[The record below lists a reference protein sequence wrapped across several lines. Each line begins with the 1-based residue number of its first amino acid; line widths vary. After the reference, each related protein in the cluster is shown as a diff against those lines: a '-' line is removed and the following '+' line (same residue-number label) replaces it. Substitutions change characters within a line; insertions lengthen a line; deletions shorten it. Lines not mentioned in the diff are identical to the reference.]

1 MSDRRIDIGGLRLA
15 VRERGSGHPLLL
27 VNGLGGNVDMWG
39 PAQDRLALGARTI
52 AFDAPGTGSSQTARV
67 PMPIPAVA
75 RLVVRL
81 LDELGLER
89 TDVLGY
95 SWGGLLAQ
103 QLAATAPDRVRRLA
117 LAGTSCGWGG
127 VPGDLRAL
135 ALLTTPLRYYSQ
147 TFYEATSHLLDGT
160 GGSGGQDGHSRAH
173 ADARRAHPPSLRGYW
188 SQVLAGTAYS
198 SLPWLHRI
206 SAPTLIVSGLCD
218 RLVPPANGVVLA
230 REIANSRLVLVPG
243 EGHLLL
249 FDPKSAALPA
259 LAEFFADGEDSPTW
273 READAVRDDRAVADA
288 VRRSRGGQP
297 YKAVSGWFRR
307 VVLAGR

>member
-1 MSDRRIDIGGLRLA
+1 MSDRRLDIGGLRLA
-15 VRERGSGHPLLL
+15 VRERGDGHPLLL
-27 VNGLGGNVDMWG
+27 VNGLGGNVDMWS
-39 PAQDRLALGARTI
+39 PAQDRLAERARTI
-52 AFDAPGTGSSQTARV
+52 AFDAPGTGRSQTARM
-67 PMPIPAVA
+67 PMPIAAVA
-75 RLVVRL
+75 RLITKL
-81 LDELGLER
+81 LDELNIER

-103 QLAATAPDRVRRLA
+103 QLAVTAPDRVRRLA

-135 ALLTTPLRYYSQ
+135 ALLATPLRYYSQ

-160 GGSGGQDGHSRAH
+160 GGSGGHDGHSRAH
-173 ADARRAHPPSLRGYW
+173 ADARRANPPSLRGYW

-206 SAPTLIVSGLCD
+206 AAPTLVVSGLSD
-218 RLVPPANGVVLA
+218 RLVPPANAVLLA
-230 REIANSRLVLVPG
+230 REIPNSRLVLVPG

-259 LAEFFADGEDSPTW
+259 LADFFAEGGDSPTW
-273 READAVRDDRAVADA
+273 REAEAVHDDRAVADA
-288 VRRSRGGQP
+288 LQRSRGGQP
-297 YKAVSGWFRR
+297 YKALSGWFRR
-307 VVLAGR
+307 MVLAGR